1 MDTKNNFTSEV
12 NKVYDNLNSMLL
24 NPMAITIIIVVF
36 CLYLGIFFFFGSS
49 SQSMDSESNVSGSG
63 SNIIF
68 ILVISVVVVL
78 AIINGVQYYF
88 GSNVFASISN
98 IFSKVPTINLDVA
111 ATDKPISLSKDKS
124 SDQTSAHAGLTF
136 KENPEGLT
144 GEEIVAEVDRIMQKP
159 NLTKEDKER
168 VDYLLSLNNIAQPIG
183 QPSGKTNTANANANA
198 TTTGNQVFN
207 IPNNIYTYD
216 EAKAVCS
223 AFGSKLA
230 TYDQLE
236 DTYKNGGE
244 WCNYGWSADQMILF
258 PTQKDTW
265 NTLQGI
271 EGHQNDCGRPGING
285 GRIENTELKF
295 GVNCYGPKPN
305 ITKKEEELMANVSP
319 YPKNE
324 KDIEFE
330 NRVDYWKDHVDD
342 ILISPFNHK
351 TWSKY

>member
-1 MDTKNNFTSEV
+1 MDTQNNFTSEV

-49 SQSMDSESNVSGSG
+49 SQQSEADVTGSS

-68 ILVISVVVVL
+68 VIVIGVVVVL

-111 ATDKPISLSKDKS
+111 AADKPIFDLSGNKIEKNISKVEKQVDKQLNKKDDLNLSDFSLKKS
-124 SDQTSAHAGLTF
+124 DISSGSISSSSSSSSGGDAG
-136 KENPEGLT
+136 K
-144 GEEIVAEVDRIMQKP
+144 
-159 NLTKEDKER
+159 
-168 VDYLLSLNNIAQPIG
+168 
-183 QPSGKTNTANANANA
+183 
-198 TTTGNQVFN
+198 QVFN

-230 TYDQLE
+230 TYDQIE
-236 DTYKNGGE
+236 DAYKSGGE
-244 WCNYGWSADQMILF
+244 WCNYGWSEDQMILF

-285 GRIENTELKF
+285 GRIENTNLTF

-305 ITKKEEELMANVSP
+305 ITKKEEDLMANVSP
-319 YPKNE
+319 YPKNK

-330 NRVDYWKDHVDD
+330 NRVDYWKEHVDD
-342 ILISPFNHK
+342 ILISPFNHNS
-351 TWSKY
+351 WSKY